1 MTSSPY
7 QITLNP
13 IYSSPVTETPDTVK
27 LPQNWKLVWH
37 QLETLKALRNPE
49 IEVVINTAMTGD
61 GKSLAAFL
69 STLQDEKNAIALY
82 PTNEL
87 ARDQESQIKNYIN
100 LFQPELEP
108 RVNRLSSAELEL
120 YAEQEKLKKASAI
133 ASRSKN
139 SEILITNPD
148 LFHYLHRKAY
158 LTPYDNPDKLWNR
171 IDKNFDLFIFDEFHV
186 FSAPQIASVIN
197 TMLLIRNTNRNKK
210 FLFLSATPDEQLIE
224 KLEKAQ
230 FTYQHIDP
238 IQAKKYQFPTTKA
251 ESEEL
256 QSQHWRQVS
265 REISL
270 EFIPLESAF
279 SASETWLKENKELI
293 LDRFII
299 PPNPPLKGGEMI
311 PPSPPWKGGEMIS
324 SNPCWEGE
332 RIPPNPPWK
341 GGEMI
346 SSNRP
351 WKGGEMI
358 SSNPPLKGGKRS
370 LLKGA
375 VILNSIA
382 AVKRLVP
389 IFQELFHPYGL
400 TVGENTG
407 LSGQQT
413 KLASLEADLVF
424 GTSTIDIGVDF
435 KINFL
440 IFESS
445 DAGNFI
451 QRLGRLG
458 RHDNFQ
464 RNGETIPF
472 HQFTAYALV
481 PKFLVE
487 RLFETTSPPLQVNQ
501 RYDRPQ
507 FNEAIRDN
515 YRQINNFQGYY
526 KRWGAVQSVRLYHDL
541 KHPKI
546 AANYTSSYQV
556 FRQDCER
563 VFDVNL
569 NQVNGRMYAWKKQWE
584 EQSGKKNNP
593 IAEEAI
599 KFRGSSPLQCGLY
612 DLTETRETERFK
624 TYDLPGILSNLDV
637 EMWTEAGFAR
647 SLQETSQRLQQP
659 IPKGRFKHCIA
670 FLKLKGYREERL
682 NWRFTY
688 AGNLKTKADAWRVQ
702 VLTGISVWQPDN
714 PWIVQLNRW
723 LRQQPLVC
731 YILPRPVREVRQR
744 LQLPMH
750 FQLYPISDETS
761 LHDSTSPYAIA
772 IGQSALLVDT
782 LAFRLQTQGGESWI
796 A

>member
-7 QITLNP
+7 QITLNT
-13 IYSSPVTETPDTVK
+13 IYSSPVTETPDTIK
-27 LPQNWKLVWH
+27 LPQNWNLVWH

-49 IEVVINTAMTGD
+49 IDVVINTAMTGD

-120 YAEQEKLKKASAI
+120 YAKQEKLKKASAI
-133 ASRSKN
+133 ESRSKN
-139 SEILITNPD
+139 SDILITNPD
-148 LFHYLHRKAY
+148 LLHYLHRKAY
-158 LTPYDNPDKLWNR
+158 LSPYDNPDKLWNR
-171 IDKNFDLFIFDEFHV
+171 IDKKFDLFIFDEFHV

-224 KLEKAQ
+224 KLGKAQ

-238 IQAKKYQFPTTKA
+238 IQGKKYQFPITKA
-251 ESEEL
+251 ESEKL
-256 QSQHWRQVS
+256 QSQNWRQVS

-293 LDRFII
+293 LDQFI
-299 PPNPPLKGGEMI
+299 
-311 PPSPPWKGGEMIS
+311 
-324 SNPCWEGE
+324 
-332 RIPPNPPWK
+332 IPPNPPWK

-346 SSNRP
+346 SSNPSLEGERIPPNPP
-351 WKGGEMI
+351 WEGGNMI
-358 SSNPPLKGGKRS
+358 SSNPPWKGGKRS

-407 LSGQQT
+407 LSGQKT
-413 KLASLEADLVF
+413 KLASLETDLVF

-445 DAGNFI
+445 DTGNFI

-458 RHDNFQ
+458 RHNSFQ

-472 HQFTAYALV
+472 DQFTAYALV

-507 FNEAIRDN
+507 FNEVIREN

-526 KRWGAVQSVRLYHDL
+526 KRWGAVQSVKLYYDL
-541 KHPKI
+541 KHPNI
-546 AANYTSSYQV
+546 VRNYPDSCQKLQ
-556 FRQDCER
+556 QDCEQ
-563 VFDVNL
+563 VFDISL
-569 NQVNGRMYAWKKQWE
+569 KKVNGRMYAWKKQWE

-637 EMWTEAGFAR
+637 EMWTEAGFTR

-670 FLKLKGYREERL
+670 FLKLRGYREERL

-714 PWIVQLNRW
+714 PWIVQLNRR

-731 YILPRPVREVRQR
+731 YILPRPVTEVRQR